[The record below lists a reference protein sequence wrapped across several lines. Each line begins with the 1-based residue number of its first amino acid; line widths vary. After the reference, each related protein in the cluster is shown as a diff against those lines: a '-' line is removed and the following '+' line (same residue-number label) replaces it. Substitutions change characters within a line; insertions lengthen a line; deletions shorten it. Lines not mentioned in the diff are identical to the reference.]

1 MWFRRRR
8 NRNNDA
14 DDGEER
20 QQVSELLDQ
29 FHPRASMRGGEQ
41 MLNAPGKVLENIAFS
56 MERVDTDINTPIS
69 IEEDVATV
77 DELLNLVEN
86 LRMGPLL
93 AVHVVNTALR
103 IMEARYPA
111 ELVHR
116 PLPPDYDLRV
126 IAPLTLTDR
135 EHDTAK
141 AIFNMRTTR
150 SNDVTEDDIASEFA
164 PLDVPEQMTVFVA
177 LYYMFGTKVGAMK
190 RRTGIE

>member
-1 MWFRRRR
+1 M
-8 NRNNDA
+8 
-14 DDGEER
+14 
-20 QQVSELLDQ
+20 
-29 FHPRASMRGGEQ
+29 
-41 MLNAPGKVLENIAFS
+41 
-56 MERVDTDINTPIS
+56 
-69 IEEDVATV
+69 
-77 DELLNLVEN
+77 
-86 LRMGPLL
+86 
-93 AVHVVNTALR
+93 
-103 IMEARYPA
+103 MEARYPA

-116 PLPPDYDLRV
+116 PLPPDYDLRA

-150 SNDVTEDDIASEFA
+150 SNDLTEDDIASELA